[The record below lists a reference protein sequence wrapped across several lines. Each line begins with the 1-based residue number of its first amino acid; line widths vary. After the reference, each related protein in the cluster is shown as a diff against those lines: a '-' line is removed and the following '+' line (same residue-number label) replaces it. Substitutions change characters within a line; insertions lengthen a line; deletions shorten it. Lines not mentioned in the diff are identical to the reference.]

1 MRETTARGLEAAR
14 QRTGRLTDFD
24 DRELTTQHSALM
36 SPLAWDLA
44 HIGQQEDLWLLRGGN
59 AAAQGLLSARVE
71 KLYDAFEHPRAQ
83 RVSLPLLTP
92 TEARRFIA
100 DVRGRVL
107 DGLEHADDQ
116 ELFPYVMVEQH
127 EQQHVETMLATHQLR
142 DGGPILG
149 EGVPLPAGRPVPED
163 SVLVPAGP
171 VTLGVDGDQEPW
183 SLDNERPA
191 HTVDLPAFRIGRV
204 PVTNA
209 EWQAFVSAGG
219 YDEQRWWSPRGWA
232 HRLQAGLER
241 PLFWSV
247 DGSRRRF
254 GLVEDIPPDEPVQH
268 VCFFEAEAYAAWAGA
283 RLPSEQEWE
292 KACAWD
298 PGAGR
303 RRRWPWGDS
312 EWTPALANLGGDALR
327 PAPVGAYPA
336 GASAYG
342 VEQMIGD
349 VWEWTS
355 SGFEPWPGFTP
366 MLYADYS
373 APFFGGDY
381 RVLRGG
387 SWAVGGAAIR
397 PSFRNWDLPIRRQ
410 IFSGVRLAWD
420 VV

>member
-36 SPLAWDLA
+36 SPLVWDLA

-107 DGLEHADDQ
+107 DGLEHADEQ
-116 ELFPYVMVEQH
+116 GLFPYVMVEQH

-149 EGVPLPAGRPVPED
+149 EGAPLPAGRPVPED

-209 EWQAFVSAGG
+209 QWQAVHRGRWLRRAALVVGPRLGAPAGG
-219 YDEQRWWSPRGWA
+219 RARAAAVLVRGRVPA
-232 HRLQAGLER
+232 ALRAGR
-241 PLFWSV
+241 GHPA
-247 DGSRRRF
+247 RR
-254 GLVEDIPPDEPVQH
+254 
-268 VCFFEAEAYAAWAGA
+268 AGPA
-283 RLPSEQEWE
+283 RLLLR
-292 KACAWD
+292 
-298 PGAGR
+298 GRGVRRLGR
-303 RRRWPWGDS
+303 R
-312 EWTPALANLGGDALR
+312 AAALR
-327 PAPVGAYPA
+327 AGVGEGLRVGPGCGTPPAV
-336 GASAYG
+336 
-342 VEQMIGD
+342 
-349 VWEWTS
+349 
-355 SGFEPWPGFTP
+355 
-366 MLYADYS
+366 
-373 APFFGGDY
+373 
-381 RVLRGG
+381 
-387 SWAVGGAAIR
+387 AVGRLGVDARAR
-397 PSFRNWDLPIRRQ
+397 QPRR
-410 IFSGVRLAWD
+410 
-420 VV
+420 

>member
-107 DGLEHADDQ
+107 DGLEHADEQ
-116 ELFPYVMVEQH
+116 GLFPYVMVEQH

-142 DGGPILG
+142 DGDPILG
-149 EGVPLPAGRPVPED
+149 EGAPLPAGRPVPED

-191 HTVDLPAFRIGRV
+191 HTVDLPAFRIGRD
-204 PVTNA
+204 P
-209 EWQAFVSAGG
+209 SADQNSGRSSTASSRCAQPRA
-219 YDEQRWWSPRGWA
+219 DHQRR
-232 HRLQAGLER
+232 
-241 PLFWSV
+241 
-247 DGSRRRF
+247 
-254 GLVEDIPPDEPVQH
+254 
-268 VCFFEAEAYAAWAGA
+268 
-283 RLPSEQEWE
+283 
-292 KACAWD
+292 
-298 PGAGR
+298 
-303 RRRWPWGDS
+303 
-312 EWTPALANLGGDALR
+312 
-327 PAPVGAYPA
+327 
-336 GASAYG
+336 
-342 VEQMIGD
+342 
-349 VWEWTS
+349 S
-355 SGFEPWPGFTP
+355 S
-366 MLYADYS
+366 
-373 APFFGGDY
+373 
-381 RVLRGG
+381 
-387 SWAVGGAAIR
+387 
-397 PSFRNWDLPIRRQ
+397 
-410 IFSGVRLAWD
+410 
-420 VV
+420 